1 MKEKPQI
8 SSKDIKPKILD
19 NFVEYAKLF
28 TPFQSE
34 FLCGLYKR
42 YQCLDNGSLVLYFA
56 KNTHQAILR
65 KKDYDLNYD
74 LSFEKF
80 WQNHSEVIQSSTT
93 IINIAKIASL
103 PKETTRRKLS
113 ELTKQRVLGKKNKHI
128 VWLPSDDYKKN
139 YNDFIAQEI
148 KSIAKLTKYVT
159 DQVALNFTIDEIT
172 EEYKKKFSFYW
183 FHYLDTQL
191 KWMRMW
197 KKQFSDLEVAL
208 IFLQFASI
216 LSSRFLQNKT
226 VPHNKL
232 FNQPQEVINAPALEK
247 VSVSATSVSD
257 VTGIP
262 RATCIRK
269 LKLMAKQK
277 ILLQDKNTKRY
288 YIIPEAFNKNLIS
301 KDLTDKAT
309 EIFSEF
315 YSISI
320 KALNSKN
327 SH

>member
-1 MKEKPQI
+1 MEEKLQI
-8 SSKDIKPKILD
+8 TAKDIKPTILS

-28 TPFQSE
+28 TPIQSE
-34 FLCGLYKR
+34 FLSGLYKR
-42 YQCLDNGSLVLYFA
+42 YHCLDNGILVLYFA

-65 KKDYDLNYD
+65 KKEYDLNYD

-80 WQNHSEVIQSSTT
+80 WHNHSEVIQAPST
-93 IINIAKIASL
+93 IISIAENTSL
-103 PKETTRRKLS
+103 PKETTRRKLL
-113 ELTKQRVLGKKNKHI
+113 ELTAQNILSKKNKYI
-128 VWLPSDDYKKN
+128 AWLPNDDYKKN
-139 YNDFIAQEI
+139 YNEFVAQEI
-148 KSIAKLTKYVT
+148 KSVTKLTKYVT
-159 DQVALNFTIDEIT
+159 DKMLLNLSIDQIT
-172 EEYKKKFSFYW
+172 KEYKKRFSFYW

-191 KWMRMW
+191 KWMKMW
-197 KKQFSDLEVAL
+197 KGQFDDLEVAL
-208 IFLQFASI
+208 IFLQFASL
-216 LSSRFLQNKT
+216 LSSRFLNNKK

-232 FNQPQEVINAPALEK
+232 YSHPQHVINAPALDK

-262 RATCIRK
+262 RASCTRK
-269 LKLMAKQK
+269 LNLMVKDR
-277 ILLQDKNTKRY
+277 LLSQDKVNKRY

-320 KALNSKN
+320 KL
-327 SH
+327 